1 MRMERCVMKLPALV
15 ALLLGLVGCGT
26 TADVMRLDDTSRAP
40 TSASR
45 VAVLV
50 SEPSR
55 PYSTIAV
62 VEVSDQGWGLPL
74 EQLKQEM
81 QKQAAALG
89 GDAVIVGIGS
99 ANSGAAF
106 VPIGNMYYAIDQT
119 EKKLTGKVIVYSVR
133 Q

>member
-1 MRMERCVMKLPALV
+1 MRCLALM
-15 ALLLGLVGCGT
+15 ALLITIVGCGA

-40 TSASR
+40 TSVSR

-55 PYSTIAV
+55 PYSAIAM
-62 VEVSDQGWGLPL
+62 VEVSDQGWGLTL
-74 EQLKQEM
+74 EELKQEM
-81 QKQAAALG
+81 LKQAAALG

-99 ANSGAAF
+99 SKSGAAF

-119 EKKLTGKVIVYSVR
+119 ERKLTGKVIVYSAH

>member
-1 MRMERCVMKLPALV
+1 MKCLALV
-15 ALLLGLVGCGT
+15 ALLLAIAGCGT
-26 TADVMRLDDTSRAP
+26 TADVMRLDDTARAP
-40 TSASR
+40 TSVSK

-55 PYSTIAV
+55 SYSAIAM
-62 VEVSDQGWGLPL
+62 VEVSDQGWGLSL
-74 EQLKQEM
+74 EELKQEM
-81 QKQAAALG
+81 LKQAAALG

-99 ANSGAAF
+99 SKSGAAF